1 MARTTLKNKIKFGFI
16 FDLDGTLIDSARQ
29 IACAVN
35 KSLDTRGYPLRAD
48 GEIFKD
54 IGLPAS
60 ALFAH
65 LNLTE
70 TETAEII
77 SEFRLHLLDEINK
90 SNVSFKDALHF
101 VKKLKDDNQ
110 FIAVATSKPTDLAMS
125 VINNSDYQNL
135 VDCVVGT
142 GVHKPKPDPG
152 MINEIL
158 TKFGLSRGVMFGDRP
173 EDITAAL
180 NAGICAVGIAQST
193 FTTEEL
199 ICIGANRAFNNFS
212 ELMINY
218 EESGEQIID
227 YFS

>member
-1 MARTTLKNKIKFGFI
+1 
-16 FDLDGTLIDSARQ
+16 
-29 IACAVN
+29 
-35 KSLDTRGYPLRAD
+35 
-48 GEIFKD
+48 
-54 IGLPAS
+54 
-60 ALFAH
+60 
-65 LNLTE
+65 
-70 TETAEII
+70 
-77 SEFRLHLLDEINK
+77 
-90 SNVSFKDALHF
+90 
-101 VKKLKDDNQ
+101 
-110 FIAVATSKPTDLAMS
+110 
-125 VINNSDYQNL
+125 
-135 VDCVVGT
+135 
-142 GVHKPKPDPG
+142 